1 MASIDYRYG
10 KLGYVAFNVTDL
22 ERSVAFYRD
31 MVGLAVT
38 DLQPG
43 KQAFLRCTGQHHEL
57 ALYQAARAGVKRIA
71 FEMESGKDLDA
82 AQAALKSLDVA
93 VEQVP
98 REEASA
104 MHVGRAIR
112 YRVPGTGIPIELYD
126 AMSPSPAPYQQTVA
140 KITRMGHI
148 VLNVKDWEKTVSW
161 FQNKVNFKTSDYV
174 EGMFAFLRP
183 FPNPLHHSLGLGK
196 APSTGLHHLM
206 FMVSEID
213 DIGKALNR
221 FRKAKVPVSFGPGRH
236 VASTSVFLYFE
247 DPDGMTIEYSFGME
261 LFDEKAPREH
271 RMLKPALET
280 VDEWG
285 GAPAASFGKVG
296 EIEGA
301 SA

>member
-1 MASIDYRYG
+1 MA
-10 KLGYVAFNVTDL
+10 
-22 ERSVAFYRD
+22 
-31 MVGLAVT
+31 
-38 DLQPG
+38 
-43 KQAFLRCTGQHHEL
+43 
-57 ALYQAARAGVKRIA
+57 
-71 FEMESGKDLDA
+71 
-82 AQAALKSLDVA
+82 
-93 VEQVP
+93 
-98 REEASA
+98 
-104 MHVGRAIR
+104 
-112 YRVPGTGIPIELYD
+112 
-126 AMSPSPAPYQQTVA
+126 PSKEPFKQTVA

-148 VLNVKDWEKTVSW
+148 VLNVKDWDTTVKW
-161 FQNKVNFKTSDYV
+161 FQNKANFKTSDYV

-196 APSTGLHHLM
+196 ADATGLHHLM

-221 FRKAKVPVSFGPGRH
+221 FRKNNVPVSFGPGRH

-261 LFDEKAPREH
+261 LFEEKAPREERH
-271 RMLKPALET
+271 LEPTMET

-285 GAPAASFGKVG
+285 GVPMSSFGKNG